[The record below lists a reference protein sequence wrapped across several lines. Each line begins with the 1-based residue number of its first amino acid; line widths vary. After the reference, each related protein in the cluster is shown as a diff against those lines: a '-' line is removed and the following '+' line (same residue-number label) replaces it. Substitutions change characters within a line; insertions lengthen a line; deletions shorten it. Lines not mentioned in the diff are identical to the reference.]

1 MPETQVKTRDQI
13 AVAAIRDILARE
25 DYRPEFLKDLIK
37 ACQTANQ
44 TLPSPEAIIVNGKP
58 YSVRS
63 IREHLAKF
71 VYMLPPEKRPAFDDD
86 SLYDD
91 SFLDRLSAIIAE
103 VSGFA
108 PEPPPAQSQSSDGTI

>member
-1 MPETQVKTRDQI
+1 MPETAVTTKDQI
-13 AVAAIRDILARE
+13 AVAAIQEILKQG

-44 TLPSPEAIIVNGKP
+44 TLPSPEAIIINGKP
-58 YSVRS
+58 YSVRN

-71 VYMLPPEKRPAFDDD
+71 VYLLPPEKRPAFDDD

-91 SFLDRLSAIIAE
+91 SFLNRLSGIIDE
-103 VSGFA
+103 VSGFV
-108 PEPPPAQSQSSDGTI
+108 P